1 MSSKSKKKTVDW
13 KKIGSILLVA
23 VLLVVAWRTGVLRD
37 VFADL
42 LGINVSES
50 QEESEPGFVLVDS
63 EEDRETSQDTKQESK
78 PAVIKGQKYY
88 SKDDVALYL
97 HLYGQL
103 PPNYLTKSQAE
114 KKGWVAS
121 KGNLWK
127 VTDKGCIGG
136 DRFGNREKIV
146 PNKSGRVWYE
156 ADVNYRG
163 GYRGEE
169 RLLYSNDGLIYY
181 TNDHYETATRL
192 Y

>member
-1 MSSKSKKKTVDW
+1 MSSKPKKKSLDW
-13 KKIGSILLVA
+13 KKIGSILLVV

-42 LGINVSES
+42 LGISVAES
-50 QEESEPGFVLVDS
+50 QEEPEQESE
-63 EEDRETSQDTKQESK
+63 RESKQESRQESK
-78 PAVIKGQKYY
+78 PAVIKGQRYY
-88 SKDDVALYL
+88 SKDEVALYL

-114 KKGWVAS
+114 KQGWVAN

-136 DRFGNREKIV
+136 DRFSNREKIL

-156 ADVNYRG
+156 ADVNYSG

-181 TNDHYETATRL
+181 TNDHYESVTRL